1 MKDLFADIIIANTN
15 VDRPFTYIIP
25 ENLRDNII
33 PGCPVLIEFGK
44 TVKKGYVIDI
54 RESTNVDT
62 SKLKSI
68 LSIPERELSTDENLL
83 SFAIWI
89 KHRYGVSFD
98 KAIATVMPVKSE
110 AEERVSNEI
119 FLNIDAEGLDIKIEE
134 LINSRK
140 TAQARVLKELKSK
153 MSLPQ
158 SFINKELKVNS
169 TTLKRMEEEGYIVI
183 GSKKRKANPLLP
195 ILRSLGI
202 EDFNE
207 VIKPKE
213 YTLNVEQEDAV
224 NTFKSDFEICSRN
237 TYLLHGITGSGK
249 TLVFINMIKYVISKG
264 YKAIVLIPEISLT
277 YQTVLRMA
285 EHFGDRVA
293 IINSKLSKNEK
304 FYQFERIKNDDADVI
319 IGPRSAIFAPV
330 KNLGLIVID
339 EEHDSAYKN
348 ENVPTFNVRDV
359 AQKLSE
365 ITDASLVLASA
376 TPTPETYNRAMEK
389 EIKLLELK
397 TRAKNTSLPKVSIV
411 DMRDELK
418 RGNRSI
424 FSEKLRTLIEDRLK
438 KHEQI
443 MLFMNRRGYS
453 SFVSCRSCGEA
464 IKCKHCDVTMTLHN
478 NNKLVCH
485 YCGYSIDL
493 PKTCP
498 SCGSK
503 YIANFGTGTQKL
515 EAMTRAEFP
524 NAKVLRMDT
533 DSVSKKNSAND
544 MIRDFANGDAD
555 ILIGTQMIV
564 KGHDFSNVTLVGI
577 MAADTSLYVSNYTSA
592 QRTFELLTQ
601 AAGRAGR
608 AKDGEAVIQTYKPEN
623 YAIVAAAAQD
633 YKRYFDN
640 EIAYRSLGGYPPA
653 CHMLTVMFSS
663 IKEEELNKCASET
676 VKVIKSE
683 AAFKKSMII
692 GPTDPSVSKVKDYY
706 RKLVYIKNANYDILL
721 DIQKKIEESLGTYR
735 NVGAIYDFN

>member
-1 MKDLFADIIIANTN
+1 MKNLFADIIVANTN

-25 ENLRDNII
+25 EKLRDSII

-44 TVKKGYVIDI
+44 LTKKGYIIDI
-54 RESTNVDT
+54 KEESDVDI
-62 SKLKSI
+62 SKLKYI
-68 LSIPERELSTDENLL
+68 KDIENGELGTDENLL
-83 SFAIWI
+83 RLAIWI
-89 KHRYGVSFD
+89 KHRYGVTFD
-98 KAIATVMPVKSE
+98 KAISTVMPVKSNV
-110 AEERVSNEI
+110 EEKTTNEI
-119 FLNIDAEGLDIKIEE
+119 FLNQDICEDILEE
-134 LINSRK
+134 LTKKRK
-140 TAQARVLKELKSK
+140 VAWVRLLEELKKVS
-153 MSLPQ
+153 SLPQ
-158 SFINKELKVNS
+158 SYVNKELKVNS
-169 TTLKRMEEEGYIVI
+169 ATIKRMVEEGYITVGI
-183 GSKKRKANPLLP
+183 KQRKSNPLLP
-195 ILRSLGI
+195 ILKSLGV

-207 VIKPKE
+207 IQATNE
-213 YTLNVEQEDAV
+213 YILNEEQKLAVDIFKKDFDAG
-224 NTFKSDFEICSRN
+224 NKN

-264 YKAIVLIPEISLT
+264 FQAIVLIPEISLT

-285 EHFGDRVA
+285 EHFKDRVA
-293 IINSKLSKNEK
+293 IINSKLSKNER
-304 FYQFERIKNDDADVI
+304 FYQFDRIKNGDADVI

-330 KNLGLIVID
+330 KRLGIIVID

-359 AQKLSE
+359 AGKLAN
-365 ITDASLVLASA
+365 IAGASLLLASA
-376 TPTPETYNRAMEK
+376 TPTPETYNRAVAG

-397 TRAKNTSLPKVSIV
+397 ERAKNTSLPKVSIV

-418 RGNRSI
+418 MGNRSI
-424 FSEKLRTLIEDRLK
+424 FSNKLKTLIEDRLR
-438 KHEQI
+438 KHEQV

-493 PKTCP
+493 PKVCP

-515 EAMTRAEFP
+515 EAMTREVFP
-524 NAKVLRMDT
+524 SAKVLRMDT

-544 MIRDFANGDAD
+544 MIRDFARGDAD

-564 KGHDFSNVTLVGI
+564 KGHDFDNVTLVGI
-577 MAADTSLYVSNYTSA
+577 MAADTSLYVSNYNSA

-608 AKDGEAVIQTYKPEN
+608 AKSGEAVIQTYKPEN

-633 YKRYFDN
+633 YKKYFEN
-640 EIAYRSLGGYPPA
+640 EIAYRKLGGYPPV

-663 IKEEELNKCASET
+663 IREEELNKCAT
-676 VKVIKSE
+676 AIVNTLKSDNI
-683 AAFKKSMII
+683 FKKSVII
-692 GPTDPSVSKVKDYY
+692 GPTDPSVLKVKDYY

-721 DIQKKIEESLGTYR
+721 DIQKKIEEGLVSYR
-735 NVGAIYDFN
+735 NVGAVYDFN

>member
-1 MKDLFADIIIANTN
+1 MKNLFADIVVANTN
-15 VDRPFTYIIP
+15 VDRPFTYLIP
-25 ENLRDNII
+25 MNLRDKVTT
-33 PGCPVLIEFGK
+33 GCPVLIEFGK
-44 TVKKGYVIDI
+44 LTKKGYIIDI
-54 RESTNVDT
+54 KEESDVDI
-62 SKLKSI
+62 SKLKYI
-68 LSIPERELSTDENLL
+68 KDIENGELGTDENLL
-83 SFAIWI
+83 RLAIWI
-89 KHRYGVSFD
+89 KHRYGVTFD
-98 KAIATVMPVKSE
+98 KAISTVMPVKSNV
-110 AEERVSNEI
+110 EEKTSNEI
-119 FLNIDAEGLDIKIEE
+119 FLNQDIGEDILKE
-134 LINSRK
+134 LTKKRK
-140 TAQARVLKELKSK
+140 VAWVRLLKELKK
-153 MSLPQ
+153 TESLPQ
-158 SFINKELKVNS
+158 SYVNKELKVNS
-169 TTLKRMEEEGYIVI
+169 ATIKRMVEEGYITVGI
-183 GSKKRKANPLLP
+183 KQRKSNPLLP
-195 ILRSLGI
+195 ILKSLGV

-207 VIKPKE
+207 IQATNE
-213 YTLNVEQEDAV
+213 YILNEEQKLAVDIFKKDFDAG
-224 NTFKSDFEICSRN
+224 NKN

-264 YKAIVLIPEISLT
+264 FQAIVLIPEISLT

-285 EHFGDRVA
+285 EHFKDRVA
-293 IINSKLSKNEK
+293 IINSKLSKNER
-304 FYQFERIKNDDADVI
+304 FYQFDRIKNGDADVI

-330 KNLGLIVID
+330 KRLGLIVID

-359 AQKLSE
+359 AGKLAN
-365 ITDASLVLASA
+365 IAGASLLLASA
-376 TPTPETYNRAMEK
+376 TPTPETYNRAVTG

-397 TRAKNTSLPKVSIV
+397 ERARNTSLPKVSIV

-418 RGNRSI
+418 MGNRSI
-424 FSEKLRTLIEDRLK
+424 FSNKLKTLIEDRLR
-438 KHEQI
+438 KHEQV

-493 PKTCP
+493 PKVCP
-498 SCGSK
+498 SCGSR

-515 EAMTRAEFP
+515 EAMTREVFP
-524 NAKVLRMDT
+524 SAKVLRMDT

-544 MIRDFANGDAD
+544 MIRDFARGDAD

-564 KGHDFSNVTLVGI
+564 KGHDFDNVTLVGI
-577 MAADTSLYVSNYTSA
+577 MAADTSLYVSNYNSA

-608 AKDGEAVIQTYKPEN
+608 AKSGEAVIQTYKPEN

-633 YKRYFDN
+633 YKKYFEN
-640 EIAYRSLGGYPPA
+640 EIVYRKLGGYPPV

-663 IKEEELNKCASET
+663 IREEELNKCAT
-676 VKVIKSE
+676 AIVNTLKSDNI
-683 AAFKKSMII
+683 FKKSVII
-692 GPTDPSVSKVKDYY
+692 GPTDPSVVKVKDYY

-721 DIQKKIEESLGTYR
+721 DIQKKIEEGLGSYR
-735 NVGAIYDFN
+735 NVGAVYDFN

>member
-1 MKDLFADIIIANTN
+1 MKNLFADIIVANTN
-15 VDRPFTYIIP
+15 VDRPFTYLIP
-25 ENLRDNII
+25 MNLRDKVTT
-33 PGCPVLIEFGK
+33 GCPVLIEFGK
-44 TVKKGYVIDI
+44 LTKKGYIIDI
-54 RESTNVDT
+54 KEESDVDI
-62 SKLKSI
+62 SKLKYI
-68 LSIPERELSTDENLL
+68 KDIENGELGTDENLL
-83 SFAIWI
+83 RLAIWI
-89 KHRYGVSFD
+89 KHRYGVTFD
-98 KAIATVMPVKSE
+98 KAISTVMPVKSNV
-110 AEERVSNEI
+110 EEKTSNEI
-119 FLNIDAEGLDIKIEE
+119 FLNQDIGEDILKE
-134 LINSRK
+134 LTKKRK
-140 TAQARVLKELKSK
+140 VAWVRLLKELKK
-153 MSLPQ
+153 TESLPQ
-158 SFINKELKVNS
+158 SYVNKELKVNS
-169 TTLKRMEEEGYIVI
+169 ATIKRMVEEGYITVGI
-183 GSKKRKANPLLP
+183 KQRKSNPLLP
-195 ILRSLGI
+195 ILKSLGV

-207 VIKPKE
+207 IQATNE
-213 YTLNVEQEDAV
+213 YILNEEQKLAVDIFKKDFDAG
-224 NTFKSDFEICSRN
+224 NKN

-264 YKAIVLIPEISLT
+264 FQAIVLIPEISLT

-285 EHFGDRVA
+285 EHFKDRVA
-293 IINSKLSKNEK
+293 IINSKLSKNER
-304 FYQFERIKNDDADVI
+304 FYQFDRIKNGDADVI

-330 KNLGLIVID
+330 KRLGLIVID

-359 AQKLSE
+359 AGKLAN
-365 ITDASLVLASA
+365 IAGASLLLASA
-376 TPTPETYNRAMEK
+376 TPTPETYNRAVTG

-397 TRAKNTSLPKVSIV
+397 ERARNTSLPKVSIV

-418 RGNRSI
+418 MGNRSI
-424 FSEKLRTLIEDRLK
+424 FSNKLKTLIEDRLR
-438 KHEQI
+438 KHEQV

-493 PKTCP
+493 PKVCP
-498 SCGSK
+498 SCGSR

-515 EAMTRAEFP
+515 EAMTREVFP
-524 NAKVLRMDT
+524 SAKVLRMDT

-544 MIRDFANGDAD
+544 MIRDFARGDAD

-564 KGHDFSNVTLVGI
+564 KGHDFDNVTLVGI
-577 MAADTSLYVSNYTSA
+577 MAADTSLYVSNYNSA

-608 AKDGEAVIQTYKPEN
+608 AKSGEAVIQTYKPEN

-633 YKRYFDN
+633 YKKYFEN
-640 EIAYRSLGGYPPA
+640 EIVYRKLGGYPPV

-663 IKEEELNKCASET
+663 IREEELNKCAT
-676 VKVIKSE
+676 AIVNTLKSDNI
-683 AAFKKSMII
+683 FKKSVII
-692 GPTDPSVSKVKDYY
+692 GPTDPSVVKVKDYY

-721 DIQKKIEESLGTYR
+721 DIQKKIEESLVSYR
-735 NVGAIYDFN
+735 NVGAVYDFN

>member
-1 MKDLFADIIIANTN
+1 MK
-15 VDRPFTYIIP
+15 
-25 ENLRDNII
+25 NI
-33 PGCPVLIEFGK
+33 
-44 TVKKGYVIDI
+44 
-54 RESTNVDT
+54 
-62 SKLKSI
+62 SKLKYI
-68 LSIPERELSTDENLL
+68 KDIENGELSTDENLL
-83 SFAIWI
+83 RLAIWI
-89 KHRYGVSFD
+89 KQRYGVTFD
-98 KAIATVMPVKSE
+98 KAISTVMPVKSNV
-110 AEERVSNEI
+110 EEKTTNEI
-119 FLNIDAEGLDIKIEE
+119 FLNQDIGEDILKE
-134 LINSRK
+134 LTKKRK
-140 TAQARVLKELKSK
+140 VAWVRLLKELKK
-153 MSLPQ
+153 TESLPQ
-158 SFINKELKVNS
+158 SYVNKELKVNS
-169 TTLKRMEEEGYIVI
+169 ATIKRMAEEGYITV
-183 GSKKRKANPLLP
+183 GNKQRKSNPLLP
-195 ILRSLGI
+195 ILKSLGV

-207 VIKPKE
+207 IQATNE
-213 YTLNVEQEDAV
+213 YILNEEQKLAVDIFKKDFDAG
-224 NTFKSDFEICSRN
+224 NKN

-264 YKAIVLIPEISLT
+264 LQAIVLIPEISLT

-285 EHFGDRVA
+285 EHFKDRVA
-293 IINSKLSKNEK
+293 IINSKLSKNER
-304 FYQFERIKNDDADVI
+304 FYQFDRIKNGDADVI

-330 KNLGLIVID
+330 KRLGLIVID

-359 AQKLSE
+359 AGKLAN
-365 ITDASLVLASA
+365 IAGASLLLASA
-376 TPTPETYNRAMEK
+376 TPTPETYNRAVAG

-397 TRAKNTSLPKVSIV
+397 ERARSTSLPKVSIV

-418 RGNRSI
+418 MGNRSI
-424 FSEKLRTLIEDRLK
+424 FSNKLKTLIEDRLR
-438 KHEQI
+438 KHEQV

-493 PKTCP
+493 PKICP

-515 EAMTRAEFP
+515 EAMTREVFP
-524 NAKVLRMDT
+524 SAKVLRMDT

-544 MIRDFANGDAD
+544 MIRDFARGDAD

-564 KGHDFSNVTLVGI
+564 KGHDFDNVTLVGI
-577 MAADTSLYVSNYTSA
+577 MAADTSLYVSNYNSA

-608 AKDGEAVIQTYKPEN
+608 AKSGEAVIQTYKPEN

-633 YKRYFDN
+633 YKKYFEN
-640 EIAYRSLGGYPPA
+640 EIAYRKLGGYPPV
-653 CHMLTVMFSS
+653 CNMLTVMISS
-663 IKEEELNKCASET
+663 IREEEMNKCAT
-676 VKVIKSE
+676 AIVNTLKSDNI
-683 AAFKKSMII
+683 FKKSVII
-692 GPTDPSVSKVKDYY
+692 GPTDPSVVKVKDYY

-721 DIQKKIEESLGTYR
+721 DIQKKIEESLVSYR
-735 NVGAIYDFN
+735 NVGAVYDFN

>member
-1 MKDLFADIIIANTN
+1 MKNLFADIIVANTN
-15 VDRPFTYIIP
+15 VDRPFTYLIP
-25 ENLRDNII
+25 MNLRDKVTT
-33 PGCPVLIEFGK
+33 GCPVLIEFGK
-44 TVKKGYVIDI
+44 LTKKGYIIDI
-54 RESTNVDT
+54 KEESDVDI
-62 SKLKSI
+62 SKLKYI
-68 LSIPERELSTDENLL
+68 KDIENGELGTDENLL
-83 SFAIWI
+83 RLAIWI
-89 KHRYGVSFD
+89 KHRYGVTFD
-98 KAIATVMPVKSE
+98 KAISTVMPVKSNV
-110 AEERVSNEI
+110 EEKTSNEI
-119 FLNIDAEGLDIKIEE
+119 FLNQDIGEDI
-134 LINSRK
+134 
-140 TAQARVLKELKSK
+140 LKELTKK
-153 MSLPQ
+153 RKVAWVRLLDELKKTESLPQ
-158 SFINKELKVNS
+158 SYVNKELKVNS
-169 TTLKRMEEEGYIVI
+169 ATIKRMVEEGYITVGI
-183 GSKKRKANPLLP
+183 KQRKSNPLLP
-195 ILRSLGI
+195 ILKSLGV

-207 VIKPKE
+207 IQATNE
-213 YTLNVEQEDAV
+213 YILNEEQKLAVDIFKKDFDAG
-224 NTFKSDFEICSRN
+224 NKN

-264 YKAIVLIPEISLT
+264 FQAIVLIPEISLT

-285 EHFGDRVA
+285 EHFKDRVA
-293 IINSKLSKNEK
+293 IINSKLSKNER
-304 FYQFERIKNDDADVI
+304 FYQFDRIKNGDADVI

-330 KNLGLIVID
+330 KRLGLIVID

-359 AQKLSE
+359 AGKLAN
-365 ITDASLVLASA
+365 IAGASLLLASA
-376 TPTPETYNRAMEK
+376 TPTPETYNRAVTG

-397 TRAKNTSLPKVSIV
+397 ERARNTSLPKVSIV

-418 RGNRSI
+418 MGNRSI
-424 FSEKLRTLIEDRLK
+424 FSNKLKTLIEDRLR
-438 KHEQI
+438 KHEQV

-493 PKTCP
+493 PKVCP
-498 SCGSK
+498 SCGSR

-515 EAMTRAEFP
+515 EAMTREVFP
-524 NAKVLRMDT
+524 SAKVLRMDT

-544 MIRDFANGDAD
+544 MIRDFARGDAD

-564 KGHDFSNVTLVGI
+564 KGHDFDNVTLVGI
-577 MAADTSLYVSNYTSA
+577 MAADTSLYVSNYNSA

-608 AKDGEAVIQTYKPEN
+608 AKSGEAVIQTYKPEN

-633 YKRYFDN
+633 YKKYFEN
-640 EIAYRSLGGYPPA
+640 EIVYRKLGGYPPV

-663 IKEEELNKCASET
+663 IREEELNKCAT
-676 VKVIKSE
+676 AIVNTLKSDNI
-683 AAFKKSMII
+683 FKKSVII
-692 GPTDPSVSKVKDYY
+692 GPTDPSVVKVKDYY

-721 DIQKKIEESLGTYR
+721 DIQKKIEESLVSYR
-735 NVGAIYDFN
+735 NVGAVYDFN

>member
-1 MKDLFADIIIANTN
+1 MKNLFADIVVANTN
-15 VDRPFTYIIP
+15 VDRPFTYLIP
-25 ENLRDNII
+25 MNLRDKVTT
-33 PGCPVLIEFGK
+33 GCPVLIEFGK
-44 TVKKGYVIDI
+44 LTKKGYIIDI
-54 RESTNVDT
+54 KEESDVDI
-62 SKLKSI
+62 SKLKYI
-68 LSIPERELSTDENLL
+68 KDIENGELGTDENLL
-83 SFAIWI
+83 RLAIWI
-89 KHRYGVSFD
+89 KHRYGVTFD
-98 KAIATVMPVKSE
+98 KAISTVMPVKSNV
-110 AEERVSNEI
+110 EEKTSNEI
-119 FLNIDAEGLDIKIEE
+119 FLNQDIGEDILKE
-134 LINSRK
+134 LTKKRK
-140 TAQARVLKELKSK
+140 VAWVRLLKELKK
-153 MSLPQ
+153 TESLPQ
-158 SFINKELKVNS
+158 SYVNKELKVNS
-169 TTLKRMEEEGYIVI
+169 ATIKRMVEEGYITVGI
-183 GSKKRKANPLLP
+183 KQRKSNPLLP
-195 ILRSLGI
+195 ILKSLGV

-207 VIKPKE
+207 IQATNE
-213 YTLNVEQEDAV
+213 YILNEEQKLAVDIFKKDFDAG
-224 NTFKSDFEICSRN
+224 NKN

-264 YKAIVLIPEISLT
+264 FQAIVLIPEISLT

-285 EHFGDRVA
+285 EHFKDRVA
-293 IINSKLSKNEK
+293 IINSKLSKNER
-304 FYQFERIKNDDADVI
+304 FYQFDRIKNGDADVI

-330 KNLGLIVID
+330 KRLGLIVID

-359 AQKLSE
+359 AGKLAN
-365 ITDASLVLASA
+365 IAGASLLLASA
-376 TPTPETYNRAMEK
+376 TPTPETYNRAVTG

-397 TRAKNTSLPKVSIV
+397 ERARNTSLPKVSIV

-418 RGNRSI
+418 MGNRSI
-424 FSEKLRTLIEDRLK
+424 FSNKLKTLIEDRLR
-438 KHEQI
+438 KHEQV

-493 PKTCP
+493 PKVCP
-498 SCGSK
+498 SCGSR

-515 EAMTRAEFP
+515 EAMTREVFP
-524 NAKVLRMDT
+524 SAKVLRMDT

-544 MIRDFANGDAD
+544 MIRDFARGDAD

-564 KGHDFSNVTLVGI
+564 KGHDFDNVTLVGI
-577 MAADTSLYVSNYTSA
+577 MAADTSLYVSNYNSA

-608 AKDGEAVIQTYKPEN
+608 AKSGEAVIQTYKPEN

-633 YKRYFDN
+633 YKKYFEN
-640 EIAYRSLGGYPPA
+640 EIAYRKLGGYPPV

-663 IKEEELNKCASET
+663 IREEELNKCAT
-676 VKVIKSE
+676 AIVNTLKSDNI
-683 AAFKKSMII
+683 FKKSVII
-692 GPTDPSVSKVKDYY
+692 GPTDPSVVKVKDYY

-721 DIQKKIEESLGTYR
+721 DIQKKIEESLGSYR
-735 NVGAIYDFN
+735 NVGAVYDFN

>member
-1 MKDLFADIIIANTN
+1 MKNLFADIVVANTN
-15 VDRPFTYIIP
+15 VDRPFTYLIP
-25 ENLRDNII
+25 MNLRDKVTT
-33 PGCPVLIEFGK
+33 GCPVLIEFGK
-44 TVKKGYVIDI
+44 LTKKGYIIDI
-54 RESTNVDT
+54 KEESDVDI
-62 SKLKSI
+62 SKLKYI
-68 LSIPERELSTDENLL
+68 KDIENGELGTDENLL
-83 SFAIWI
+83 RLAIWI
-89 KHRYGVSFD
+89 KHRYGVTFD
-98 KAIATVMPVKSE
+98 KAISTVMPVKSNV
-110 AEERVSNEI
+110 EEKTSNEI
-119 FLNIDAEGLDIKIEE
+119 FLNQDIGEDILKE
-134 LINSRK
+134 LTKKRK
-140 TAQARVLKELKSK
+140 VAWVRLLKELKK
-153 MSLPQ
+153 TESLPQ
-158 SFINKELKVNS
+158 SYVNKELKVNS
-169 TTLKRMEEEGYIVI
+169 ATIKRMVEEGYITVGI
-183 GSKKRKANPLLP
+183 KQRKSNPLLP
-195 ILRSLGI
+195 ILKSLGV

-207 VIKPKE
+207 IQATNE
-213 YTLNVEQEDAV
+213 YILNEEQKLAVDIFKKDFDAG
-224 NTFKSDFEICSRN
+224 NKN

-264 YKAIVLIPEISLT
+264 FQAIVLIPEISLT

-285 EHFGDRVA
+285 EHFKDRVA
-293 IINSKLSKNEK
+293 IINSKLSKNER
-304 FYQFERIKNDDADVI
+304 FYQFDRIKNGDADVI

-330 KNLGLIVID
+330 KRLGLIVID

-359 AQKLSE
+359 AGKLAN
-365 ITDASLVLASA
+365 IAGASLLLASA
-376 TPTPETYNRAMEK
+376 TPTPETYNRAVTG

-397 TRAKNTSLPKVSIV
+397 ERARNTSLPKVSIV

-418 RGNRSI
+418 MGNRSI
-424 FSEKLRTLIEDRLK
+424 FSNKLKTLIEDRLR
-438 KHEQI
+438 KHEQV

-493 PKTCP
+493 PKVCP
-498 SCGSK
+498 SCGSR

-515 EAMTRAEFP
+515 EAMTREVFP
-524 NAKVLRMDT
+524 SAKVLRMDT

-544 MIRDFANGDAD
+544 MIRDFARGDAD

-564 KGHDFSNVTLVGI
+564 KGHDFDNVTLVGI
-577 MAADTSLYVSNYTSA
+577 MAADTSLYVSNYNSA

-608 AKDGEAVIQTYKPEN
+608 AKSGEAVIQTYKPEN

-633 YKRYFDN
+633 YKKYFEN
-640 EIAYRSLGGYPPA
+640 EIAYRKLGGYPPV

-663 IKEEELNKCASET
+663 IREEELNKCAT
-676 VKVIKSE
+676 AIVNTLKSDNI
-683 AAFKKSMII
+683 FKKSVII
-692 GPTDPSVSKVKDYY
+692 GPTDPSVVKVKDYY

-721 DIQKKIEESLGTYR
+721 DIQKKIEEGLGSYR
-735 NVGAIYDFN
+735 NVGAVYDFN

>member
-44 TVKKGYVIDI
+44 LTKKGYIIDI
-54 RESTNVDT
+54 KEESDVDI
-62 SKLKSI
+62 SKLKYI
-68 LSIPERELSTDENLL
+68 KDIENGELSTDENLL
-83 SFAIWI
+83 RLAIWI
-89 KHRYGVSFD
+89 KHRYGVTFD
-98 KAIATVMPVKSE
+98 KAISTVMPVKSNV
-110 AEERVSNEI
+110 EEKTSNEI
-119 FLNIDAEGLDIKIEE
+119 FLNQDIGEDILKE
-134 LINSRK
+134 LTKKRK
-140 TAQARVLKELKSK
+140 VAWVRLLKELKK
-153 MSLPQ
+153 TESLPQ
-158 SFINKELKVNS
+158 SYVNKELKVNS
-169 TTLKRMEEEGYIVI
+169 ATIKRMAEEGYIKV
-183 GSKKRKANPLLP
+183 GNKQRKSNPLLP
-195 ILRSLGI
+195 ILKSLGV

-207 VIKPKE
+207 IQATNE
-213 YTLNVEQEDAV
+213 YILNEEQKLAV
-224 NTFKSDFEICSRN
+224 DIFKKDFDSGNKN

-264 YKAIVLIPEISLT
+264 LQAIVLIPEISLT

-285 EHFGDRVA
+285 EHFKDRVA
-293 IINSKLSKNEK
+293 IINSKLSKNER
-304 FYQFERIKNDDADVI
+304 FYQFDRIKNGDADVI

-330 KNLGLIVID
+330 KRLGLIVID

-359 AQKLSE
+359 AGKLAN
-365 ITDASLVLASA
+365 IAGASLLLASA
-376 TPTPETYNRAMEK
+376 TPTPETYNRAVTG

-397 TRAKNTSLPKVSIV
+397 ERAKNTSLPKVSIV

-418 RGNRSI
+418 MGNRSI
-424 FSEKLRTLIEDRLK
+424 FSNKLKTLIEDRLR
-438 KHEQI
+438 KHEQV

-493 PKTCP
+493 PKVCP
-498 SCGSK
+498 SCGSR

-515 EAMTRAEFP
+515 EAMTREVFP
-524 NAKVLRMDT
+524 SAKVLRMDT

-544 MIRDFANGDAD
+544 MIRDFARGDAD

-564 KGHDFSNVTLVGI
+564 KGHDFDNVTLVGI
-577 MAADTSLYVSNYTSA
+577 MAADTSLYVSNYNSA

-608 AKDGEAVIQTYKPEN
+608 AKSGEAVIQTYKPEN

-633 YKRYFDN
+633 YKKYFEN
-640 EIAYRSLGGYPPA
+640 EIAYRKLGGYPPV

-663 IKEEELNKCASET
+663 IREEELNKCAT
-676 VKVIKSE
+676 AIVNTLKSDNI
-683 AAFKKSMII
+683 FKKSVII
-692 GPTDPSVSKVKDYY
+692 GPTDPSVVKVKDYY

-721 DIQKKIEESLGTYR
+721 DIQKKIEESLVSYR
-735 NVGAIYDFN
+735 NVGAVYDFN

>member
-1 MKDLFADIIIANTN
+1 MKNLFADVIIANTN

-25 ENLRDNII
+25 EKLRDSII

-44 TVKKGYVIDI
+44 LTKKGYIIDI
-54 RESTNVDT
+54 KEESDVDI
-62 SKLKSI
+62 SKLKYI
-68 LSIPERELSTDENLL
+68 KDIENGELSTDENLL
-83 SFAIWI
+83 RLAIWI
-89 KHRYGVSFD
+89 KHRYGVTFD
-98 KAIATVMPVKSE
+98 KAISTVMPVKSNV
-110 AEERVSNEI
+110 EEKTTNEI
-119 FLNIDAEGLDIKIEE
+119 FLNQDIGEDILKE
-134 LINSRK
+134 LTKKRK
-140 TAQARVLKELKSK
+140 VAWVRLLKELKKVS
-153 MSLPQ
+153 SLPQ
-158 SFINKELKVNS
+158 SYVNKELKVNS
-169 TTLKRMEEEGYIVI
+169 ATIKRMAEEGYITV
-183 GSKKRKANPLLP
+183 GNKQRKSNPLLP
-195 ILRSLGI
+195 ILKSLGV

-207 VIKPKE
+207 IQATNE
-213 YTLNVEQEDAV
+213 YILNEEQKLAV
-224 NTFKSDFEICSRN
+224 DIFKKDFDSGNKN

-264 YKAIVLIPEISLT
+264 LQAIVLIPEISLT

-285 EHFGDRVA
+285 EHFKDRVA
-293 IINSKLSKNEK
+293 IINSKLSKNER
-304 FYQFERIKNDDADVI
+304 FYQFDRIKNGDADVI

-330 KNLGLIVID
+330 KRLGLIVID

-359 AQKLSE
+359 AGKLAN
-365 ITDASLVLASA
+365 IAGASLLLASA
-376 TPTPETYNRAMEK
+376 TPTPETYNRAVTG

-397 TRAKNTSLPKVSIV
+397 ERARNTSLPKVSIV

-418 RGNRSI
+418 MGNRSI
-424 FSEKLRTLIEDRLK
+424 FSNKLKTLIEDRLR
-438 KHEQI
+438 KHEQV

-493 PKTCP
+493 PKVCP
-498 SCGSK
+498 SCGSR

-515 EAMTRAEFP
+515 EAMTREVFP
-524 NAKVLRMDT
+524 SAKVLRMDT

-544 MIRDFANGDAD
+544 MIRDFARGDAD

-564 KGHDFSNVTLVGI
+564 KGHDFDNVTLVGI
-577 MAADTSLYVSNYTSA
+577 MAADTSLYVSNYNSA

-608 AKDGEAVIQTYKPEN
+608 AKSGEAVIQTYKPEN

-633 YKRYFDN
+633 YKKYFEN
-640 EIAYRSLGGYPPA
+640 EIVYRKLGGYPPV

-663 IKEEELNKCASET
+663 IREEELNKCAT
-676 VKVIKSE
+676 AIVNTLKSDNI
-683 AAFKKSMII
+683 FKKSVII
-692 GPTDPSVSKVKDYY
+692 GPTDPSVVKVKDYY

-721 DIQKKIEESLGTYR
+721 DIQKKIEEGLGSYR
-735 NVGAIYDFN
+735 NVGAVYDFN

>member
-1 MKDLFADIIIANTN
+1 MKNLFADIIIANTN

-25 ENLRDNII
+25 QNLRDDII

-44 TVKKGYVIDI
+44 SIKKGYVIEI
-54 RESTNVDT
+54 RESTDVDIAR
-62 SKLKSI
+62 LKQI
-68 LSIPERELSTDENLL
+68 LSIPKKELSTDENLL
-83 SFAIWI
+83 TLAIWI

-98 KAIATVMPVKSE
+98 KAIATVMPVKSGV
-110 AEERVSNEI
+110 EEKTNNEI
-119 FLNIDAEGLDIKIEE
+119 YLNIEADKIKTITEE
-134 LINSRK
+134 LKRKRK
-140 TAQARVLKELKSK
+140 TAWARLLEELEIRRNIS
-153 MSLPQ
+153 Q
-158 SFINKELKVNS
+158 SYANKELKVSS
-169 TTLKRMEEEGYIVI
+169 TSIKRMVEEGYIFV
-183 GSKKRKANPLLP
+183 GTEKKSSNPLLP
-195 ILRSLGI
+195 VLKTLGI
-202 EDFNE
+202 EDFNDI
-207 VIKPKE
+207 VNAKD
-213 YTLNVEQEDAV
+213 YTLNQEQETAI
-224 NTFKSDFEICSRN
+224 NIFKSDFKEGRKN

-285 EHFGDRVA
+285 QHFGNRVA
-293 IINSKLSKNEK
+293 IINSKLSKNER
-304 FYQFERIKNDDADVI
+304 FYQFDRIKNDDADVI

-330 KNLGLIVID
+330 KKLGLIVID

-359 AQKLSE
+359 AKKLSE
-365 ITDASLVLASA
+365 ITNASLLLASA
-376 TPTPETYNRAMEK
+376 TPTPETYNRAMNG
-389 EIKLLELK
+389 EIKLLELN
-397 TRAKNTSLPKVSIV
+397 TRAKNTSLPRVSIV
-411 DMRDELK
+411 DMREELK

-424 FSEKLRTLIEDRLK
+424 FSEKLKSLIEDRLK

-478 NNKLVCH
+478 NNRLVCH
-485 YCGYSIDL
+485 YCGYSMEL
-493 PKTCP
+493 PKICP
-498 SCGSK
+498 ECGSK

-533 DSVSKKNSAND
+533 DSVSKKNAAND
-544 MIRDFANGDAD
+544 MIRDFARGDAD

-608 AKDGEAVIQTYKPEN
+608 AKEGEALIQTYKPEN

-633 YKRYFDN
+633 YKKYFEN
-640 EIAYRSLGGYPPA
+640 EIAYRSLLGYPPA
-653 CHMLTVMFSS
+653 CYMMTVMLSC
-663 IKEEELNKCASET
+663 IKEEELDISAKKIIES
-676 VKVIKSE
+676 IKSDIK
-683 AAFKKSMII
+683 FKKTIII
-692 GPTDPSVSKVKDYY
+692 GPTIPAVSKVKDYY
-706 RKLVYIKNANYDILL
+706 RKLVYIKNTNYDILL
-721 DIQKKIEESLGTYR
+721 DVQRKIEENLTAYK

>member
-1 MKDLFADIIIANTN
+1 MKNLFADIIVANTN
-15 VDRPFTYIIP
+15 VDRPFTYLIP
-25 ENLRDNII
+25 MNLRDKVT
-33 PGCPVLIEFGK
+33 PGCPVLIELGK
-44 TVKKGYVIDI
+44 LTKKGYIIDI
-54 RESTNVDT
+54 KEESDVDI
-62 SKLKSI
+62 SKLKYI
-68 LSIPERELSTDENLL
+68 KDIENGELSTDENLL
-83 SFAIWI
+83 RLAIWI
-89 KHRYGVSFD
+89 KHRYGVTFD
-98 KAIATVMPVKSE
+98 KAISTVMPVKSNV
-110 AEERVSNEI
+110 EEKTTNEI
-119 FLNIDAEGLDIKIEE
+119 FLNQDIGEDILKE
-134 LINSRK
+134 LTKKRK
-140 TAQARVLKELKSK
+140 VAWVRLLKELKKVS
-153 MSLPQ
+153 SLPQ
-158 SFINKELKVNS
+158 SYVNKELKVNS
-169 TTLKRMEEEGYIVI
+169 ATIKRMAEEGYITV
-183 GSKKRKANPLLP
+183 GNKQRKSNPLLP
-195 ILRSLGI
+195 ILKSLGV

-207 VIKPKE
+207 IQATNE
-213 YTLNVEQEDAV
+213 YILNEEQKLAV
-224 NTFKSDFEICSRN
+224 DIFKKDFDSGNKN

-264 YKAIVLIPEISLT
+264 LQAIVLIPEISLT

-285 EHFGDRVA
+285 EHFKDRVA
-293 IINSKLSKNEK
+293 IINSKLSKNER
-304 FYQFERIKNDDADVI
+304 FYQFDRIKNGDADVI

-330 KNLGLIVID
+330 KRLGLIVID

-359 AQKLSE
+359 AGKLAN
-365 ITDASLVLASA
+365 IAGASLLLASA
-376 TPTPETYNRAMEK
+376 TPTPETYNRAVTG

-397 TRAKNTSLPKVSIV
+397 ERARNSSLPKVSIV

-418 RGNRSI
+418 MGNRSI
-424 FSEKLRTLIEDRLK
+424 FSNKLKTLIEDRLR
-438 KHEQI
+438 KHEQV

-493 PKTCP
+493 PKVCP
-498 SCGSK
+498 SCGSR

-515 EAMTRAEFP
+515 EAMTREVFP
-524 NAKVLRMDT
+524 SAKVLRMDT

-544 MIRDFANGDAD
+544 MIRDFARGDAD

-564 KGHDFSNVTLVGI
+564 KGHDFDNVTLVGI
-577 MAADTSLYVSNYTSA
+577 MAADTSLYVSNYNSA

-608 AKDGEAVIQTYKPEN
+608 AKSGEAVIQTYKPEN

-633 YKRYFDN
+633 YKKYFEN
-640 EIAYRSLGGYPPA
+640 EIAYRKLGGYPPV

-663 IKEEELNKCASET
+663 IREEELNKCAT
-676 VKVIKSE
+676 AIVNTLKSDNI
-683 AAFKKSMII
+683 FKKSVII
-692 GPTDPSVSKVKDYY
+692 GPTDPSVVKVKDYY

-721 DIQKKIEESLGTYR
+721 DIQKKIEEGLGFYR
-735 NVGAIYDFN
+735 NVGAVYDFN

>member
-1 MKDLFADIIIANTN
+1 MKNLFADIIVANTN
-15 VDRPFTYIIP
+15 VDRPFTYLIP
-25 ENLRDNII
+25 MNLRDKVT

-44 TVKKGYVIDI
+44 LTKKGYIIDI
-54 RESTNVDT
+54 KEESDVDI
-62 SKLKSI
+62 SKLKYI
-68 LSIPERELSTDENLL
+68 KDIENGELSTDENLL
-83 SFAIWI
+83 RLAIWI
-89 KHRYGVSFD
+89 KHRYGVTFD
-98 KAIATVMPVKSE
+98 KAISTVMPVKSNV
-110 AEERVSNEI
+110 EEKTTNEI
-119 FLNIDAEGLDIKIEE
+119 FLNQDIGEDILKE
-134 LINSRK
+134 LTKKRK
-140 TAQARVLKELKSK
+140 VAWVRLLKELKK
-153 MSLPQ
+153 TESLPQ
-158 SFINKELKVNS
+158 SYVNKELKVNS
-169 TTLKRMEEEGYIVI
+169 ATIKRMAEEGYITV
-183 GSKKRKANPLLP
+183 GNKQRKSNPLLP
-195 ILRSLGI
+195 ILKSLGV

-207 VIKPKE
+207 IQATNE
-213 YTLNVEQEDAV
+213 YILNEEQKLAV
-224 NTFKSDFEICSRN
+224 DIFKKDFDSGNKN

-264 YKAIVLIPEISLT
+264 LQAIVLIPEISLT

-285 EHFGDRVA
+285 EHFKDRVA
-293 IINSKLSKNEK
+293 IINSKLSKNER
-304 FYQFERIKNDDADVI
+304 FYQFDRIKNGDADVI

-330 KNLGLIVID
+330 KRLGLIVID

-359 AQKLSE
+359 AGKLAN
-365 ITDASLVLASA
+365 IAGASLLLASA
-376 TPTPETYNRAMEK
+376 TPTPETYNRAVTG

-397 TRAKNTSLPKVSIV
+397 ERARNTTLPKVSVV

-418 RGNRSI
+418 MGNRSI
-424 FSEKLRTLIEDRLK
+424 FSNKLKTLIEDRLR
-438 KHEQI
+438 KHEQV

-493 PKTCP
+493 PKVCP

-515 EAMTRAEFP
+515 EAMTREVFP
-524 NAKVLRMDT
+524 SAKVLRMDT

-544 MIRDFANGDAD
+544 MIRDFARGDAD

-564 KGHDFSNVTLVGI
+564 KGHDFDNVTLVGI
-577 MAADTSLYVSNYTSA
+577 MAADTSLYVSNYNSA

-608 AKDGEAVIQTYKPEN
+608 AKSGEAVIQTYKPEN

-633 YKRYFDN
+633 YKKYFEN
-640 EIAYRSLGGYPPA
+640 EIAYRKLGGYPPV
-653 CHMLTVMFSS
+653 CQMLTVMISS
-663 IKEEELNKCASET
+663 IREEELNKCAT
-676 VKVIKSE
+676 AIVNTLKSDNI
-683 AAFKKSMII
+683 FKKSVII
-692 GPTDPSVSKVKDYY
+692 GPTDPSVVKVKDYY

-721 DIQKKIEESLGTYR
+721 DIQKKIEEGLGSYR
-735 NVGAIYDFN
+735 NVGAVYDFN

>member
-1 MKDLFADIIIANTN
+1 MKNLFADIIIANTN

-25 ENLRDNII
+25 QNLRDDII

-44 TVKKGYVIDI
+44 SIKKGYVIEI
-54 RESTNVDT
+54 RESTDVDIAR
-62 SKLKSI
+62 LKQI
-68 LSIPERELSTDENLL
+68 LSIPEKELSTDENLL
-83 SFAIWI
+83 TLAIWI

-98 KAIATVMPVKSE
+98 KAIATVMPVKSGV
-110 AEERVSNEI
+110 EEKTNNEI
-119 FLNIDAEGLDIKIEE
+119 YLNIEADKIKTITEE
-134 LINSRK
+134 LKRKRK
-140 TAQARVLKELKSK
+140 TAWARLLEELEIRRNIS
-153 MSLPQ
+153 Q
-158 SFINKELKVNS
+158 SYANKELKVSS
-169 TTLKRMEEEGYIVI
+169 TSIKRMVEEGYIFV
-183 GSKKRKANPLLP
+183 GTEKKSSNPLLP
-195 ILRSLGI
+195 VLKTLGI
-202 EDFNE
+202 EDFNDI
-207 VIKPKE
+207 VNVKDYI
-213 YTLNVEQEDAV
+213 LNEEQETAI
-224 NTFKSDFEICSRN
+224 NIFKSDFEEGRKN

-285 EHFGDRVA
+285 EHFGNRVA
-293 IINSKLSKNEK
+293 IINSKLSKNER
-304 FYQFERIKNDDADVI
+304 FYQFDRIKNDDADVI

-330 KNLGLIVID
+330 KKLGLIVID

-359 AQKLSE
+359 AKKLSE
-365 ITDASLVLASA
+365 ITNASLLLASA
-376 TPTPETYNRAMEK
+376 TPTPETYNMAING
-389 EIKLLELK
+389 EIKLLELN
-397 TRAKNTSLPKVSIV
+397 TRAKNTSLPRVSIV
-411 DMRDELK
+411 DMREELK

-424 FSEKLRTLIEDRLK
+424 FSEKLKSLIEDRLK

-478 NNKLVCH
+478 NNRLVCH
-485 YCGYSIDL
+485 YCGYSMEL
-493 PKTCP
+493 PQICP
-498 SCGSK
+498 ECGSK

-533 DSVSKKNSAND
+533 DSVSKKNAAND
-544 MIRDFANGDAD
+544 MIRDFAKGDAD

-608 AKDGEAVIQTYKPEN
+608 AKEGEALIQTYKPEN

-633 YKRYFDN
+633 YKKYFEN
-640 EIAYRSLGGYPPA
+640 EIAYRSLLGHPPA
-653 CHMLTVMFSS
+653 CYMMTVMFSS
-663 IKEEELNKCASET
+663 IKEEELDISAKKIIES
-676 VKVIKSE
+676 IKSDIK
-683 AAFKKSMII
+683 FKKTVII
-692 GPTDPSVSKVKDYY
+692 GPTTPAVSKVKDYY
-706 RKLVYIKNANYDILL
+706 RKLVYIKNTNYDILL
-721 DIQKKIEESLGTYR
+721 DVQRKIEENLTAYK

>member
-1 MKDLFADIIIANTN
+1 MKNLFADIVVANTN
-15 VDRPFTYIIP
+15 VDRPFTYLIP
-25 ENLRDNII
+25 MNLRDKVTT
-33 PGCPVLIEFGK
+33 GCPVLIEFGK
-44 TVKKGYVIDI
+44 LTKKGYIIDI
-54 RESTNVDT
+54 KEESDVDI
-62 SKLKSI
+62 SKLKYI
-68 LSIPERELSTDENLL
+68 KDIENGELGTDENLL
-83 SFAIWI
+83 RLAIWI
-89 KHRYGVSFD
+89 KHRYGVTFD
-98 KAIATVMPVKSE
+98 KAISTVMPVKSNV
-110 AEERVSNEI
+110 EEKTSNEI
-119 FLNIDAEGLDIKIEE
+119 FLNQDIGEDILKE
-134 LINSRK
+134 LTKKRK
-140 TAQARVLKELKSK
+140 VAWVRLLKELKK
-153 MSLPQ
+153 TESLPQ
-158 SFINKELKVNS
+158 SYVNKELKVNS
-169 TTLKRMEEEGYIVI
+169 ATIKRMVEEGYITVGI
-183 GSKKRKANPLLP
+183 KQRKSNPLLP
-195 ILRSLGI
+195 ILKSLGV

-207 VIKPKE
+207 IQATNE
-213 YTLNVEQEDAV
+213 YILNEEQKLAVDIFKKDFDAG
-224 NTFKSDFEICSRN
+224 NKN

-264 YKAIVLIPEISLT
+264 LQAIVLIPEISLT

-285 EHFGDRVA
+285 EHFKDRVA
-293 IINSKLSKNEK
+293 IINSKLSKNER
-304 FYQFERIKNDDADVI
+304 FYQFDRIKNGDADVI

-330 KNLGLIVID
+330 KRLGLIVID

-359 AQKLSE
+359 AGKLAN
-365 ITDASLVLASA
+365 IAGASLLLASA
-376 TPTPETYNRAMEK
+376 TPTPETYNRAVTG

-397 TRAKNTSLPKVSIV
+397 ERARNTSLPKVSIV

-418 RGNRSI
+418 MGNRSI
-424 FSEKLRTLIEDRLK
+424 FSNKLKTLIEDRLR
-438 KHEQI
+438 KHEQV

-493 PKTCP
+493 PKVCP
-498 SCGSK
+498 SCGSR

-515 EAMTRAEFP
+515 EAMTREVFP
-524 NAKVLRMDT
+524 SAKVLRMDT

-544 MIRDFANGDAD
+544 MIRDFARGDAD

-564 KGHDFSNVTLVGI
+564 KGHDFDNVTLVGI
-577 MAADTSLYVSNYTSA
+577 MAADTSLYVSNYNSA

-608 AKDGEAVIQTYKPEN
+608 AKSGEAVIQTYKPEN

-633 YKRYFDN
+633 YKKYFEN
-640 EIAYRSLGGYPPA
+640 EIAYRKLGGYPPV

-663 IKEEELNKCASET
+663 IREEELNKCAT
-676 VKVIKSE
+676 AIVNTLKSDNI
-683 AAFKKSMII
+683 FKKSVII
-692 GPTDPSVSKVKDYY
+692 GPTDPSVVKVKDYY

-721 DIQKKIEESLGTYR
+721 DIQKKIEEGLGSYR
-735 NVGAIYDFN
+735 NVGAVYDFN

>member
-1 MKDLFADIIIANTN
+1 MKNLFADIVVANTN
-15 VDRPFTYIIP
+15 VDRPFTYLIP
-25 ENLRDNII
+25 MNLRDKVTT
-33 PGCPVLIEFGK
+33 GCPVLIEFGK
-44 TVKKGYVIDI
+44 LTKKGYIIDI
-54 RESTNVDT
+54 KEESDVDI
-62 SKLKSI
+62 SKLKYI
-68 LSIPERELSTDENLL
+68 KDIENGELGTDENLL
-83 SFAIWI
+83 RLAIWI
-89 KHRYGVSFD
+89 KHRYGVTFD
-98 KAIATVMPVKSE
+98 KAISTVMPVKSNV
-110 AEERVSNEI
+110 EEKTSNEI
-119 FLNIDAEGLDIKIEE
+119 FLNQDIGEDILKE
-134 LINSRK
+134 LTKKRK
-140 TAQARVLKELKSK
+140 VAWVRLLKELKKVS
-153 MSLPQ
+153 SLPQ
-158 SFINKELKVNS
+158 SYVNKELKVNS
-169 TTLKRMEEEGYIVI
+169 ATIKRMAEEGYITV
-183 GSKKRKANPLLP
+183 GNKQRKSNPLLP
-195 ILRSLGI
+195 ILKSLGV

-207 VIKPKE
+207 IQATNE
-213 YTLNVEQEDAV
+213 YILNEEQKLAV
-224 NTFKSDFEICSRN
+224 DIFKKDFDSGNKN

-264 YKAIVLIPEISLT
+264 FQAIVLIPEISLT

-285 EHFGDRVA
+285 EHFKDRVA
-293 IINSKLSKNEK
+293 IINSKLSKNER
-304 FYQFERIKNDDADVI
+304 FYQFDRIKNGDADVI

-330 KNLGLIVID
+330 KRLGLIVID

-359 AQKLSE
+359 AGKLAN
-365 ITDASLVLASA
+365 IAGASLLLASA
-376 TPTPETYNRAMEK
+376 TPTPETYNRAVTG

-397 TRAKNTSLPKVSIV
+397 ERARNSSLPKVSIV

-418 RGNRSI
+418 MGNRSI
-424 FSEKLRTLIEDRLK
+424 FSNRLKTLIEDRLR
-438 KHEQI
+438 KHEQV

-493 PKTCP
+493 PKVCP

-515 EAMTRAEFP
+515 EAMTREVFP
-524 NAKVLRMDT
+524 SAKVLRMDT

-544 MIRDFANGDAD
+544 MIRDFARGDAD

-564 KGHDFSNVTLVGI
+564 KGHDFDNVTLVGI
-577 MAADTSLYVSNYTSA
+577 MAADTSLYVSNYNSA

-608 AKDGEAVIQTYKPEN
+608 AKSGEAVIQTYKPEN

-633 YKRYFDN
+633 YKKYFEN
-640 EIAYRSLGGYPPA
+640 EIAYRKLGGYPPV

-663 IKEEELNKCASET
+663 IREEELNKCAT
-676 VKVIKSE
+676 AIVNTLKSDNI
-683 AAFKKSMII
+683 FKKSVII
-692 GPTDPSVSKVKDYY
+692 GPTDPSVVKVKDYY

-721 DIQKKIEESLGTYR
+721 DIQKKIEESLGSYR
-735 NVGAIYDFN
+735 NVGAVYDFN

>member
-1 MKDLFADIIIANTN
+1 MKNLFADIIIANTN

-25 ENLRDNII
+25 EKLRDSII

-44 TVKKGYVIDI
+44 TIKKGYVIDI
-54 RESTNVDT
+54 RESTNVEL

-68 LSIPERELSTDENLL
+68 LSIPERELSADENLL
-83 SFAIWI
+83 SLAIWI
-89 KHRYGVSFD
+89 KHRYGVTFD
-98 KAIATVMPVKSE
+98 KAISTVMPVKSNV
-110 AEERVSNEI
+110 EEKTTNEI
-119 FLNIDAEGLDIKIEE
+119 FLNQDIGEDI
-134 LINSRK
+134 
-140 TAQARVLKELKSK
+140 LKELTKK
-153 MSLPQ
+153 RKVAWVRLLEELKKTESLPQ
-158 SFINKELKVNS
+158 SYVNKELKVNS
-169 TTLKRMEEEGYIVI
+169 ATIKRMAEEGYITV
-183 GSKKRKANPLLP
+183 GNKQRKSNPLLP
-195 ILRSLGI
+195 ILKSLGV

-207 VIKPKE
+207 IQATNE
-213 YTLNVEQEDAV
+213 YILNEEQKLAV
-224 NTFKSDFEICSRN
+224 DIFKKDFDSGNKN

-264 YKAIVLIPEISLT
+264 LQAIVLIPEISLT

-285 EHFGDRVA
+285 EHFKDRVA
-293 IINSKLSKNEK
+293 IINSKLSKNER
-304 FYQFERIKNDDADVI
+304 FYQFDRIKNGDADVI

-330 KNLGLIVID
+330 KRLGLIVID

-359 AQKLSE
+359 AGKLAN
-365 ITDASLVLASA
+365 IAGASLLLASA
-376 TPTPETYNRAMEK
+376 TPTPETYNRAVSG

-397 TRAKNTSLPKVSIV
+397 ERAKNTSLPKVSIV

-418 RGNRSI
+418 MGNRSI
-424 FSEKLRTLIEDRLK
+424 FSNKLKTLIEDRLR
-438 KHEQI
+438 KHEQV

-493 PKTCP
+493 PKVCP
-498 SCGSK
+498 SCGSR

-515 EAMTRAEFP
+515 EAMTREVFP
-524 NAKVLRMDT
+524 SAKVLRMDT

-544 MIRDFANGDAD
+544 MIRDFARGDAD

-564 KGHDFSNVTLVGI
+564 KGHDFDNVTLVGI
-577 MAADTSLYVSNYTSA
+577 MAADTSLYVSNYNSA

-608 AKDGEAVIQTYKPEN
+608 AKSGEAVIQTYKPEN

-633 YKRYFDN
+633 YKKYFEN
-640 EIAYRSLGGYPPA
+640 EIAYRKLGGYPPV

-663 IKEEELNKCASET
+663 IREEELNKCAT
-676 VKVIKSE
+676 AIVNTLKSDNI
-683 AAFKKSMII
+683 FKKSVII
-692 GPTDPSVSKVKDYY
+692 GPTDPSVVKVKDYY

-721 DIQKKIEESLGTYR
+721 DIQKKIEEGLGSYR
-735 NVGAIYDFN
+735 NVGAVYDFN

>member
-1 MKDLFADIIIANTN
+1 M
-15 VDRPFTYIIP
+15 
-25 ENLRDNII
+25 E
-33 PGCPVLIEFGK
+33 EK
-44 TVKKGYVIDI
+44 T
-54 RESTNVDT
+54 
-62 SKLKSI
+62 
-68 LSIPERELSTDENLL
+68 
-83 SFAIWI
+83 
-89 KHRYGVSFD
+89 
-98 KAIATVMPVKSE
+98 
-110 AEERVSNEI
+110 SNEI
-119 FLNIDAEGLDIKIEE
+119 FLNQDIGEDILKE
-134 LINSRK
+134 LTKKRK
-140 TAQARVLKELKSK
+140 VAWVRLLKELKKVS
-153 MSLPQ
+153 SLPQ
-158 SFINKELKVNS
+158 SYVNKELKVNS
-169 TTLKRMEEEGYIVI
+169 ATIKRMAEEGYITV
-183 GSKKRKANPLLP
+183 GNKQRKSNPLLP
-195 ILRSLGI
+195 ILKSLGV

-207 VIKPKE
+207 IQATNE
-213 YTLNVEQEDAV
+213 YILNEEQKLAVDIFKKDFDAG
-224 NTFKSDFEICSRN
+224 NKN

-264 YKAIVLIPEISLT
+264 LQAIVLIPEISLT

-285 EHFGDRVA
+285 EHFKDRVA
-293 IINSKLSKNEK
+293 IINSKLSKNER
-304 FYQFERIKNDDADVI
+304 FYQFDRIKNGDADVI

-330 KNLGLIVID
+330 KRLGLIVID

-359 AQKLSE
+359 AGKLAN
-365 ITDASLVLASA
+365 IAGASLLLASA
-376 TPTPETYNRAMEK
+376 TPTPETYNRAVTG

-397 TRAKNTSLPKVSIV
+397 ERARNTTLPKVSVV

-418 RGNRSI
+418 MGNRSI
-424 FSEKLRTLIEDRLK
+424 FSNKLKTLIEDRLR
-438 KHEQI
+438 KHEQV

-493 PKTCP
+493 PKVCP
-498 SCGSK
+498 SCGSR

-515 EAMTRAEFP
+515 EAMTREVFP

-544 MIRDFANGDAD
+544 MIRDFARGDAD

-564 KGHDFSNVTLVGI
+564 KGHDFDNVTLVGI
-577 MAADTSLYVSNYTSA
+577 MAADTSLYVSNYNSA

-608 AKDGEAVIQTYKPEN
+608 AKSGEAVIQTYKPEN

-633 YKRYFDN
+633 YKKYFEN
-640 EIAYRSLGGYPPA
+640 EIAYRKLGGYPPV

-663 IKEEELNKCASET
+663 IREEELNKCAT
-676 VKVIKSE
+676 AIVNTLKSDNI
-683 AAFKKSMII
+683 FKKSVII
-692 GPTDPSVSKVKDYY
+692 GPTDPSVVKVKDYY

-721 DIQKKIEESLGTYR
+721 DIQKKIEESLVSYR
-735 NVGAIYDFN
+735 NVGAVYDFN

>member
-1 MKDLFADIIIANTN
+1 MKNLFADIIIANTN

-25 ENLRDNII
+25 QNLRDDII

-44 TVKKGYVIDI
+44 SIKKGYVIEI
-54 RESTNVDT
+54 RESTDVDIAR
-62 SKLKSI
+62 LKQI
-68 LSIPERELSTDENLL
+68 LSIPEKELSTDENLL
-83 SFAIWI
+83 TLAIWI

-98 KAIATVMPVKSE
+98 KAIATVMPVKSGV
-110 AEERVSNEI
+110 EEKTNNEI
-119 FLNIDAEGLDIKIEE
+119 YLNIEADKIKTITEE
-134 LINSRK
+134 LKRKRK
-140 TAQARVLKELKSK
+140 TAWARLLEELEIRRNIS
-153 MSLPQ
+153 Q
-158 SFINKELKVNS
+158 GYANKELKVSS
-169 TTLKRMEEEGYIVI
+169 TSIKRMVEEGYIFV
-183 GSKKRKANPLLP
+183 GTEKKSSNPLLP
-195 ILRSLGI
+195 VLKTLGI
-202 EDFNE
+202 EDFNDI
-207 VIKPKE
+207 VNAKD
-213 YTLNVEQEDAV
+213 YTLNQEQETAI
-224 NTFKSDFEICSRN
+224 NIFKSDFEEGRKN

-285 EHFGDRVA
+285 QHFGNRVA
-293 IINSKLSKNEK
+293 IINSKLSKNER
-304 FYQFERIKNDDADVI
+304 FYQFDRIKNDDADVI

-330 KNLGLIVID
+330 KKLGLIVID

-359 AQKLSE
+359 AKKLSE
-365 ITDASLVLASA
+365 ITNASLLLASA
-376 TPTPETYNRAMEK
+376 TPTPETYNRAMNG
-389 EIKLLELK
+389 EIKLLELN
-397 TRAKNTSLPKVSIV
+397 TRAKNTSLPRVSIV
-411 DMRDELK
+411 DMREELK

-424 FSEKLRTLIEDRLK
+424 FSEKLKSLIEDRLK

-478 NNKLVCH
+478 NNRLVCH
-485 YCGYSIDL
+485 YCGYSMEL
-493 PKTCP
+493 PKICP
-498 SCGSK
+498 ECGSK

-533 DSVSKKNSAND
+533 DSVSKKNAAND
-544 MIRDFANGDAD
+544 MIRDFARGDAD

-608 AKDGEAVIQTYKPEN
+608 AKEGEALIQTYKPEN
-623 YAIVAAAAQD
+623 YAIVTAAAQD
-633 YKRYFDN
+633 YKKYFEN
-640 EIAYRSLGGYPPA
+640 EIAYRSLLGYPPA
-653 CHMLTVMFSS
+653 CYMMTVMFSS
-663 IKEEELNKCASET
+663 IKEEELDISAKKIIES
-676 VKVIKSE
+676 IKSDIK
-683 AAFKKSMII
+683 FKKTIII
-692 GPTDPSVSKVKDYY
+692 GPTTPAVSKVKDYY
-706 RKLVYIKNANYDILL
+706 RKLVYIKNTNYDILL
-721 DIQKKIEESLGTYR
+721 DVQRKIEENLTAYK

>member
-1 MKDLFADIIIANTN
+1 
-15 VDRPFTYIIP
+15 
-25 ENLRDNII
+25 
-33 PGCPVLIEFGK
+33 
-44 TVKKGYVIDI
+44 
-54 RESTNVDT
+54 
-62 SKLKSI
+62 
-68 LSIPERELSTDENLL
+68 
-83 SFAIWI
+83 
-89 KHRYGVSFD
+89 
-98 KAIATVMPVKSE
+98 MPVKSNV
-110 AEERVSNEI
+110 EEKTTNEI
-119 FLNIDAEGLDIKIEE
+119 FLNQDIGEDILKE
-134 LINSRK
+134 LTKKRK
-140 TAQARVLKELKSK
+140 VAWVRLLKELKK
-153 MSLPQ
+153 TESLPQ
-158 SFINKELKVNS
+158 SYVNKELKVNS
-169 TTLKRMEEEGYIVI
+169 ATIKRMAEEGYIKV
-183 GSKKRKANPLLP
+183 GNKQRKSNPLLP
-195 ILRSLGI
+195 ILKSLGV

-207 VIKPKE
+207 IQATNE
-213 YTLNVEQEDAV
+213 YILNEEQKLAV
-224 NTFKSDFEICSRN
+224 DIFKKDFDSGNKN

-264 YKAIVLIPEISLT
+264 LQAIVLIPEISLT

-285 EHFGDRVA
+285 EHFKDRVA
-293 IINSKLSKNEK
+293 IINSKLSKNER
-304 FYQFERIKNDDADVI
+304 FYQFDRIKNGDADVI

-330 KNLGLIVID
+330 KRLGLIVID

-359 AQKLSE
+359 AGKLAN
-365 ITDASLVLASA
+365 IAGASLLLASA
-376 TPTPETYNRAMEK
+376 TPTPETYNRAVSG

-397 TRAKNTSLPKVSIV
+397 ERARNTSLPKVSIV

-418 RGNRSI
+418 MGNRSI
-424 FSEKLRTLIEDRLK
+424 FSNKLKTLIEDRLR
-438 KHEQI
+438 KHEQV

-493 PKTCP
+493 PKVCP
-498 SCGSK
+498 SCGSR

-515 EAMTRAEFP
+515 EAMTREVFP
-524 NAKVLRMDT
+524 SAKVLRMDT

-544 MIRDFANGDAD
+544 MIRDFARGDAD

-564 KGHDFSNVTLVGI
+564 KGHDFDNVTLVGI
-577 MAADTSLYVSNYTSA
+577 MAADTSLYVSNYNSA

-608 AKDGEAVIQTYKPEN
+608 AKSGEAVIQTYKPEN

-633 YKRYFDN
+633 YKKYFEN
-640 EIAYRSLGGYPPA
+640 EIAYRKLGGYPPV

-663 IKEEELNKCASET
+663 IREEELNKCAT
-676 VKVIKSE
+676 AIVNTLKSDNI
-683 AAFKKSMII
+683 FKKSVII
-692 GPTDPSVSKVKDYY
+692 GPTDPSVVKVKDYY

-721 DIQKKIEESLGTYR
+721 DIQKKIEEGLGSYR
-735 NVGAIYDFN
+735 NVGAVYDFN

>member
-1 MKDLFADIIIANTN
+1 MKNLFADIIVANTN
-15 VDRPFTYIIP
+15 VDRPFTYLIP
-25 ENLRDNII
+25 MNLRDKVT

-44 TVKKGYVIDI
+44 LTKKGYIIDI
-54 RESTNVDT
+54 KEESDVDI
-62 SKLKSI
+62 SKLKYI
-68 LSIPERELSTDENLL
+68 KDIENGELGTDENLL
-83 SFAIWI
+83 RLAIWI
-89 KHRYGVSFD
+89 KHRYGVTFD
-98 KAIATVMPVKSE
+98 KAISTVMPVKSNV
-110 AEERVSNEI
+110 EEKTTNEI
-119 FLNIDAEGLDIKIEE
+119 FLNQDIGEDILKE
-134 LINSRK
+134 LTKKRK
-140 TAQARVLKELKSK
+140 VAWVRLLKELKK
-153 MSLPQ
+153 TESLPQ
-158 SFINKELKVNS
+158 SYVNKELKVNS
-169 TTLKRMEEEGYIVI
+169 ATIKRMAEEGYITV
-183 GSKKRKANPLLP
+183 GNKQRKSNPLLP
-195 ILRSLGI
+195 ILKSLGV

-207 VIKPKE
+207 IQATNE
-213 YTLNVEQEDAV
+213 YILNEEQKLAV
-224 NTFKSDFEICSRN
+224 DIFKKDFDSGNKN

-264 YKAIVLIPEISLT
+264 FQAIVLIPEISLT

-285 EHFGDRVA
+285 EHFKDRVA
-293 IINSKLSKNEK
+293 IINSKLSKNER
-304 FYQFERIKNDDADVI
+304 FYQFDRIKNGDADVI

-330 KNLGLIVID
+330 KRLGLIVID

-359 AQKLSE
+359 AGKLAN
-365 ITDASLVLASA
+365 IAGASLLLASA
-376 TPTPETYNRAMEK
+376 TPTPETYNRAVTG

-397 TRAKNTSLPKVSIV
+397 ERARNTSLPKVSIV

-418 RGNRSI
+418 MGNRSI
-424 FSEKLRTLIEDRLK
+424 FSNKLKTLIEDRLR
-438 KHEQI
+438 KHEQV

-493 PKTCP
+493 PKVCP
-498 SCGSK
+498 SCGSR

-515 EAMTRAEFP
+515 EAMTREVFP
-524 NAKVLRMDT
+524 SAKVLRMDT

-544 MIRDFANGDAD
+544 MIRDFARGDAD

-564 KGHDFSNVTLVGI
+564 KGHDFDNVTLVGI
-577 MAADTSLYVSNYTSA
+577 MAADTSLYVSNYNSA

-608 AKDGEAVIQTYKPEN
+608 AKSGEAVIQTYKPEN
-623 YAIVAAAAQD
+623 YAIVAAAEQD
-633 YKRYFDN
+633 YKKYFEN
-640 EIAYRSLGGYPPA
+640 EIAYRKLGGYPPV

-663 IKEEELNKCASET
+663 IREEELNKCAT
-676 VKVIKSE
+676 AIVNTLKLDNI
-683 AAFKKSMII
+683 FKKSIII
-692 GPTDPSVSKVKDYY
+692 GPTDPSVVKVKDYY

-721 DIQKKIEESLGTYR
+721 DIQKKIEESLVSYR
-735 NVGAIYDFN
+735 NVGAVYDFN

>member
-1 MKDLFADIIIANTN
+1 
-15 VDRPFTYIIP
+15 
-25 ENLRDNII
+25 
-33 PGCPVLIEFGK
+33 
-44 TVKKGYVIDI
+44 
-54 RESTNVDT
+54 
-62 SKLKSI
+62 
-68 LSIPERELSTDENLL
+68 
-83 SFAIWI
+83 
-89 KHRYGVSFD
+89 
-98 KAIATVMPVKSE
+98 PVKSNV
-110 AEERVSNEI
+110 EEKTSNEI
-119 FLNIDAEGLDIKIEE
+119 FLNQDIGEDILKE
-134 LINSRK
+134 LTKKRK
-140 TAQARVLKELKSK
+140 VAWVRLLKELKKVS
-153 MSLPQ
+153 SLPQ
-158 SFINKELKVNS
+158 SYVNKELKVNS
-169 TTLKRMEEEGYIVI
+169 ATIKRMAEEGYITV
-183 GSKKRKANPLLP
+183 GNKQRKSNPLLP
-195 ILRSLGI
+195 ILKSLGV

-207 VIKPKE
+207 IQATNE
-213 YTLNVEQEDAV
+213 YILNEEQKLAVDIFKKDFDAG
-224 NTFKSDFEICSRN
+224 NKN

-264 YKAIVLIPEISLT
+264 LQAIVLIPEISLT

-285 EHFGDRVA
+285 EHFKDRVA
-293 IINSKLSKNEK
+293 IINSKLSKNER
-304 FYQFERIKNDDADVI
+304 FYQFDRIKNGDADVI

-330 KNLGLIVID
+330 KRLGLIVID

-359 AQKLSE
+359 AGKLAN
-365 ITDASLVLASA
+365 IAGASLLLASA
-376 TPTPETYNRAMEK
+376 TPTPETYNRAVTG

-397 TRAKNTSLPKVSIV
+397 ERARNTTLPKVSVV

-418 RGNRSI
+418 MGNRSI
-424 FSEKLRTLIEDRLK
+424 FSNKLKTLIEDRLR
-438 KHEQI
+438 KHEQV

-493 PKTCP
+493 PKICP
-498 SCGSK
+498 SCGSR

-515 EAMTRAEFP
+515 EAMTREVFP
-524 NAKVLRMDT
+524 SAKVLRMDT

-544 MIRDFANGDAD
+544 MIRDFARGDAD

-564 KGHDFSNVTLVGI
+564 KGHDFDNVTLVGI
-577 MAADTSLYVSNYTSA
+577 MAADTSLYVSNYNSA

-608 AKDGEAVIQTYKPEN
+608 AKSGEAVIQTYKPEN

-633 YKRYFDN
+633 YKKYFEN
-640 EIAYRSLGGYPPA
+640 EIAYRKLGGYPPV

-663 IKEEELNKCASET
+663 IREEELNKCAT
-676 VKVIKSE
+676 AIVNTLKSDNI
-683 AAFKKSMII
+683 FKKSVII
-692 GPTDPSVSKVKDYY
+692 GPTDPIVVKVKDYY

-721 DIQKKIEESLGTYR
+721 DIQKKIEEGLVSYR
-735 NVGAIYDFN
+735 NVGAVYDFN